1 MPNVTPERTRHI
13 QVDGMKCAACKD
25 EVEQALRKLAGVE
38 AVEVDLESGI
48 ATVAGEVEPEDLINA
63 LSSTNYQARRLTEHG
78 SL

>member
-13 QVDGMKCAACKD
+13 QVDGMKGAACKD
-25 EVEQALRKLAGVE
+25 EVEEALRKLAGVE